1 MNWLFFLLGMMV
13 GGLVGVVTMCL
24 CIVSGEESRSEE
36 RREQWS
42 C

>member
-36 RREQWS
+36 RREQRS

>member
-1 MNWLFFLLGMMV
+1 MSWIMFGIGVMV
-13 GGLVGVVTMCL
+13 GGIVGVVTMCL

-36 RREQWS
+36 RREQRS